1 MQEDNTITLYTL
13 VTQEPLSHSNFTSEQ
28 EAAECIIAE
37 GKIRLPDQGEHT
49 GILAQ
54 AKDELDNGNPIDALA
69 LAQQAIAPI
78 ADECYITSEQIP
90 VLSAKEQY
98 EASTAE
104 HPIRIEPNGVD
115 DLAEQIQ
122 QYFTDAVAIAVQDG
136 HPPEIYSDRIQF
148 TDTPELYVVPFGV
161 DEDTVSHWKLMESS
175 GQDNNSHDPANDTV
189 AGRYDTPM
197 EAVVSGMARQI
208 TKLIAQ
214 EHNKQEDAS
223 ITP

>member
-13 VTQEPLSHSNFTSEQ
+13 VTQEPLNHTNFTSAQ
-28 EAAECIIAE
+28 DAAEAIVTEAQ
-37 GKIRLPDQGEHT
+37 RLLPPEDET
-49 GILAQ
+49 LSQ
-54 AKDELDNGNPIDALA
+54 AKDALDNGNPGWAITLA
-69 LAQQAIAPI
+69 RQAADPI
-78 ADECYITSEQIP
+78 ADKCYITSEQIP

-104 HPIRIEPNGVD
+104 HPIRIDPYGMD
-115 DLAEQIQ
+115 DLAQEIQ

-136 HPPEIYSDRIQF
+136 HPPEINSDRIQF

-175 GQDNNSHDPANDTV
+175 WQDNNHDPANDTV
-189 AGRYDTPM
+189 VGRYDTPM

-214 EHNKQEDAS
+214 EQNEQEDAS